1 MKLLND
7 LLGLAVLTSPL
18 WLIVISL
25 VIGIWIAIVAA
36 KHFKFTGRKV
46 TAGAGVVVVIF
57 LALFGDEIAG
67 RVYLGHLCATGA
79 GVNVYQTVELPA
91 EYWDAAGRPKF
102 YDPRNG
108 NFFLGENYSYER
120 KTERYSSIFHIDRS
134 TSTLVNKT
142 RDREYGQITSFMDW
156 GGWMRRNLSP
166 ANSAVS
172 CGNYLE
178 QHLRLMREV
187 FKQSNSK

>member
-7 LLGLAVLTSPL
+7 FLGLAVLTSPL
-18 WLIVISL
+18 WLIVLAL

-36 KHFKFTGRKV
+36 KQFKSTGRKV

-57 LALFGDEIAG
+57 LALFGDELAG
-67 RVYLGHLCATGA
+67 RVYLRHLCATEA
-79 GVNVYQTVELPA
+79 GVKVYQTVELPA
-91 EYWDAAGRPKF
+91 EYWDAGGRPKF

-108 NFFLGENYSYER
+108 NFFLGKDYTYER
-120 KTERYSSIFHIDRS
+120 KTETLSSILHIDRS
-134 TSTLVNKT
+134 TSTLVNKVK
-142 RDREYGQITSFMDW
+142 DREYGRITSFMDW

-172 CGNYLE
+172 CGNHLE
-178 QHLRLMREV
+178 WHLRLMREV
-187 FKQSNSK
+187 FRQANSN